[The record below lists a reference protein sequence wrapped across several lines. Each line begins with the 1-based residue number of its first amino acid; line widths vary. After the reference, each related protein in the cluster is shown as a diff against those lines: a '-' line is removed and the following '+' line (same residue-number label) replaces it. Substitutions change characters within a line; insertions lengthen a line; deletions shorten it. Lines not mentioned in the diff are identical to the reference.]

1 MTSDLRYPIGPF
13 DDRAPIT
20 ADMRKPAIIVIAEL
34 PSRLTA
40 AVAGLAQSQLD
51 IAYRPGGWTVRQ
63 LVHHV
68 ADSHINAYVRTKLA
82 LTEQQPTIKP
92 YDQESWA
99 PLPDSR
105 LPIDPSLS
113 IVEGVHARW
122 TELWRSLA
130 PDQFER
136 TFVHPEIGTVTL
148 DFQLQMYSWHSR
160 HHVAHITALRQREG
174 WLA

>member
-1 MTSDLRYPIGPF
+1 MTSDLRYPIGAF

-20 ADMRKPAIIVIAEL
+20 ADMRKPAIVVIAEL

-160 HHVAHITALRQREG
+160 HHLAHITALRQREG

>member
-1 MTSDLRYPIGPF
+1 
-13 DDRAPIT
+13 
-20 ADMRKPAIIVIAEL
+20 MRKPAIVVIAEL

-92 YDQESWA
+92 YDQESWT

-160 HHVAHITALRQREG
+160 HHLAHITALRQREG